1 WNNKTYYTQLRLAP
15 LGKESAEEMLSA
27 LLGDGKGL
35 IPLKRLIIERTEG
48 TPFFMEEI
56 VQSLFEDGVLQR
68 NGTVKLAKSMNAVKV
83 PATVQGV
90 IAARIDRLPSEEKA
104 LLQTLAVL
112 GREFPLGLVRGVTL
126 KPGDDLNRML
136 ADL

>member
-1 WNNKTYYTQLRLAP
+1 
-15 LGKESAEEMLSA
+15 MLSA
-27 LLGDGKGL
+27 LLGDGNDL
-35 IPLKRLIIERTEG
+35 VSLKRLIIERTEG

-56 VQSLFEDGVLQR
+56 VQALFEDGVLQR
-68 NGTVKLAKSMNAVKV
+68 NGTVKLVRSMNAVKV

-90 IAARIDRLPSEEKA
+90 LAARIDRLPAEEKG

-112 GREFPLGLVRGVTL
+112 GREFPFGLVRGVTL

-136 ADL
+136 ADLQMAEFIYEQPA